1 MARMDR
7 TQSLCS
13 AVNVDIPCATVRF
26 ERSEGPFEGAGKLV
40 LESRKAPATKADI
53 ETVIDSLKT
62 IALRGQE
69 ELSGLVA
76 IYDLTC
82 LPSMTVVP
90 HIVGVVGP
98 FSKEYSP
105 ILDKL
110 FLSIAVV
117 LQDSFWSAAA
127 RNAVNIIL
135 KIAPPKC
142 PFLLTHRRDLAEDF
156 VRTNLKAPEQKPA
169 PAVAA
174 AAEPAHRATAS
185 TSAAD
190 AAAATKDFR
199 TRLLSID
206 GLDNCQEL
214 ESVAPRLRVASVA
227 DLDQDKV
234 PMAARHFSGNA
245 YYRNVHFSIDEI
257 EEEKLSKG
265 VRRDALSPVEEY
277 SSFDEESPYAS
288 HYAKFGSVP
297 PVQDDDAIVCVLR
310 IEKPTGCVLS

>member
-206 GLDNCQEL
+206 GLDNCQ
-214 ESVAPRLRVASVA
+214 VGHGTFA
-227 DLDQDKV
+227 
-234 PMAARHFSGNA
+234 
-245 YYRNVHFSIDEI
+245 
-257 EEEKLSKG
+257 EE
-265 VRRDALSPVEEY
+265 RRDDHQGRRKRSWSPWLRACGWPPWRT
-277 SSFDEESPYAS
+277 SIRTRCPWPRDTSAAMLITAMCISPS
-288 HYAKFGSVP
+288 TRSRRKSCPRV
-297 PVQDDDAIVCVLR
+297 
-310 IEKPTGCVLS
+310 